1 LEHEPAFHIISSLP
15 CVLIML
21 NCSPKGNKHLCGRQV
36 EALCRS
42 VEHPEQRPMI
52 PCWVC
57 CFTLKAG
64 DDDDDDDD
72 ENTENPMPKNQTL
85 DVCPLRI
92 ED

>member
-1 LEHEPAFHIISSLP
+1 
-15 CVLIML
+15 
-21 NCSPKGNKHLCGRQV
+21 
-36 EALCRS
+36 
-42 VEHPEQRPMI
+42 MI

-64 DDDDDDDD
+64 DDDDDDDDDDD